1 MKIFAVVAI
10 MAVLTAPAR
19 PAWAD
24 DLPLGDWTG
33 FGLNLFG
40 NNANRQPASL
50 AIKKVPDPHVLWRGG
65 SGELTSAVFQ
75 VQNVN
80 NRFELGSIS
89 LTADAL
95 SFSFSHPD
103 RQEPVSCM
111 LRLQP
116 KEGTYVG
123 ECLGRRITLMP
134 PSPAPPK
141 PAEAKPAAA
150 K

>member
-1 MKIFAVVAI
+1 V
-10 MAVLTAPAR
+10 
-19 PAWAD
+19 
-24 DLPLGDWTG
+24 
-33 FGLNLFG
+33 
-40 NNANRQPASL
+40 S
-50 AIKKVPDPHVLWRGG
+50 DPHVTWRGG
-65 SGELTSAVFQ
+65 SGELISAVFQ
-75 VQNVN
+75 LQNAN

-123 ECLGRRITLMP
+123 ECLNRRITLMP
-134 PSPAPPK
+134 PPPPAPAKSAEAK
-141 PAEAKPAAA
+141 PAEAK
-150 K
+150 

>member
-1 MKIFAVVAI
+1 MKTLAAVAI
-10 MAVLTAPAR
+10 LAVLSVR

-33 FGLNLFG
+33 YGLALFG

-50 AIKKVPDPHVLWRGG
+50 SIKRVSDPHVTWRGG
-65 SGELTSAVFQ
+65 SGELISAVFQ
-75 VQNVN
+75 LQNVN

-123 ECLGRRITLMP
+123 ECLNRRITLMP
-134 PSPAPPK
+134 PPPPAPAKSAEAK
-141 PAEAKPAAA
+141 PAEAK
-150 K
+150 